1 VRGVW
6 LVPTGGYLLGTHEG
20 SQILYVDPTG
30 IVRVFVNGAS
40 GNVHFGDGQW
50 FHSPG
55 NKVSEVRAVS
65 IDSKESI
72 LITENDFGYV
82 RAD

>member
-1 VRGVW
+1 
-6 LVPTGGYLLGTHEG
+6 
-20 SQILYVDPTG
+20 VDPTG
-30 IVRVFVNGAS
+30 VVHVFVNGAG
-40 GNVHFGDGQW
+40 GNVHSGDGQW

-65 IDSKESI
+65 IDSKGNI

-82 RAD
+82 RRIDFTRLSP